1 MNATTC
7 VSSSNIPDSF
17 DLDSSCS
24 FPATKAQVDKDIGV
38 GIVLSAIHDLP
49 SPL

>member
-7 VSSSNIPDSF
+7 VSSNIPDSL

-49 SPL
+49 SRL